1 MSDFKVKMHQNR
13 FHLGFCPRPHCGSLQ
28 RSPRPLSWNK
38 GALLLRERE
47 GKGREEEEKGWEEGE
62 GEGKR
67 REGKGKG
74 GREGKEKGRKR
85 EKGGERG
92 HSPYQS

>member
-47 GKGREEEEKGWEEGE
+47 GKGREGKGWEEGE